1 VCAGT
6 TPDAPANVGG
16 NLLAAMSHSGSIALS
31 GSAARLKAQRGGVDC
46 TWPQLIQPRSRNLIL
61 SCSAIASA
69 VALLAESVDK
79 RIGGMAVKEA
89 AQIQWGDAEAAMDY
103 WAQKITERAVA
114 LGAGTPAA
122 ASQSSASK

>member
-1 VCAGT
+1 
-6 TPDAPANVGG
+6 
-16 NLLAAMSHSGSIALS
+16 
-31 GSAARLKAQRGGVDC
+31 
-46 TWPQLIQPRSRNLIL
+46 
-61 SCSAIASA
+61 
-69 VALLAESVDK
+69 
-79 RIGGMAVKEA
+79 MAVKEA